1 MMINTNQIQET
12 NLLTET
18 KRWIILFLSCL
29 VTLCIG
35 SLYSWSAFAT
45 PLAQH
50 LSSITGKEISNLA
63 IVFTIANA
71 VGPITMISGG
81 YVNDRLGPKRV
92 LFLGSAFFGG
102 GLFLTGFAQN
112 LPLVIITYSLG
123 VGLGVGMIYGIST
136 ATAVKCFPDKAGF
149 AGGLVTA
156 CYGGSSIIMPIIA
169 RTLIDKFGISMAF
182 HLLGIVMF
190 CVIFISAFVIGN
202 YSNEILNNSHDVSN
216 PSNKEYHYKE
226 MIKQPSFY
234 LMLLT
239 LSCGAFAGLM
249 VISQAFQIGQKLMG
263 FSLAKATL
271 VVSILALF
279 NTLGRL
285 GSGTLSDR
293 IGAPATLRLSL
304 LFSIVA
310 NVMLYFSNTDLTLIF
325 YIALSMIGISFGRIM
340 GIFPGFTAKQFGRKN
355 NSMNYG
361 IMFIGFALA
370 GLFGPLIMSTIF
382 TSTGTFQPAFLISA
396 TLGVMG
402 LILIFTF
409 SKIQGRNLGQLL

>member
-1 MMINTNQIQET
+1 MIIET
-12 NLLTET
+12 NHLQQTTTMNET
-18 KRWIILFLSCL
+18 KRWIILLLSCL

-50 LSSITGKEISNLA
+50 LSSTTGKEITNLA

-81 YVNDRLGPKRV
+81 YVNDRLGPKGV
-92 LFLGSAFFGG
+92 LIIGSVFFGG
-102 GLFLTGFAQN
+102 GLFLTGFAQT
-112 LPLVIITYSLG
+112 LPFVIITYGFG

-156 CYGGSSIIMPIIA
+156 CYGGSSIIMPPIA
-169 RTLIDKFGISMAF
+169 TTLTNQFGISMAF

-190 CVIFISAFVIGN
+190 FVIFFSAFVLGS
-202 YSNEILNNSHDVSN
+202 YSKEILQKPKDENNSTTR
-216 PSNKEYHYKE
+216 EYPYRE
-226 MIKQPSFY
+226 MIMQPSFY

-239 LSCGAFAGLM
+239 LTCGAFAGLM
-249 VISQAFQIGQKLMG
+249 VISQAFQIGQQMMG
-263 FSLAKATL
+263 FSLVKATI
-271 VVSILALF
+271 VVSVLALF

-285 GSGTLSDR
+285 GSGSLSDK
-293 IGAPATLRLSL
+293 IGAPATLRLS
-304 LFSIVA
+304 FICSIVA
-310 NVMLYFSNTDLTLIF
+310 NVMLYFSKADLTRNF
-325 YIALSMIGISFGRIM
+325 FIALSVIGFSFGSIM

-355 NSMNYG
+355 NSVNYG

-370 GLFGPLIMSTIF
+370 GLFGPLIMNKF
-382 TSTGTFQPAFLISA
+382 VNSTGTYQPAFLISA
-396 TLGVMG
+396 TLAFIGF
-402 LILIFTF
+402 ILINTF
-409 SKIQGRNLGQLL
+409 SKNHERS